1 MNIIYSN
8 DFYIRNNY
16 YHFNSD
22 NVIVLYNNLNIIIK
36 EMEHL
41 DDIKDEI
48 SSQQYLTKSTILLK
62 CYNIIND
69 AYR

>member
-1 MNIIYSN
+1 MNIIYSI

-69 AYR
+69 AYK